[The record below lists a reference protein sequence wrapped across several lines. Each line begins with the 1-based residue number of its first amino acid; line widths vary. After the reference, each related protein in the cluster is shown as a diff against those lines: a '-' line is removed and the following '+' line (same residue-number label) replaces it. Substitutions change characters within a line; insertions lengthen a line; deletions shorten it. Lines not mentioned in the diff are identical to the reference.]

1 MVEDPN
7 EKLIKLIE
15 GCIVN
20 DRRSQKELY
29 RSFYSLS
36 MGICLRYSKNREEAA
51 TIINEGFFKVFDHIN
66 SYDFN
71 RPFVTWLRRIMTNT
85 AIDYY
90 RSTLRFVNQTV
101 ELDIVEEYE
110 VLNESTLQMLH
121 YQDLLKMVQSLT
133 PGFRTVFNL
142 YAIEGYSHEEIA
154 ALLGISIGTSKSN
167 LYKAR
172 AKLAELIRRSER
184 SNAGIHND

>member
-36 MGICLRYSKNREEAA
+36 MGICLRYAKNREEAA

-101 ELDIVEEYE
+101 ELDIVEEHE

>member
-101 ELDIVEEYE
+101 ELDIVEEHE

>member
-90 RSTLRFVNQTV
+90 RSTLRFVSQTV
-101 ELDIVEEYE
+101 ELDIVEEHE